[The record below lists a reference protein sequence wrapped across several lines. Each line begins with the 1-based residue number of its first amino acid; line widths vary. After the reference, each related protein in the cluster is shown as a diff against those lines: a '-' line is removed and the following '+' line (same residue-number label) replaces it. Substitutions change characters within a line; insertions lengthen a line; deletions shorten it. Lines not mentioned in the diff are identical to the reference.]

1 MDSLISSRDRLIV
14 ALDVPGPNQA
24 LSLVDQLKS
33 HVGYFKVGLQLFCG
47 NGPSIVTRIL
57 DRGGRVFLDLKLH
70 DIPNTVSKAIQE
82 IAQLGVHM
90 LTLHAQGGPDML
102 RKARE
107 TVLEKS
113 ERSGLP
119 PPLLL
124 GVTVLT
130 SLDQAGIEHIGY
142 QRPLDDLV
150 VRLARLSK
158 DSGLDGIVCSPHE
171 LELLKKSGVGE
182 ELSLVTPGI
191 RPENAPAD
199 DQRRT
204 LPASRAIEQGA
215 SYLVVGRPIT
225 TAPDPAS
232 AARFILDEIDRARIT
247 R

>member
-1 MDSLISSRDRLIV
+1 MDSSISNRERLIV
-14 ALDVPGPNQA
+14 ALDVSAPDEA
-24 LSLVDQLKS
+24 LNLVEQLKA
-33 HVGYFKVGLQLFCG
+33 HVGYFKVGLQLFSG
-47 NGPSIVTRIL
+47 SGPGIVTRIL
-57 DRGGRVFLDLKLH
+57 DCGGRVFLDLKLH
-70 DIPNTVSKAIQE
+70 DIPNTVSRAIEE
-82 IAQLGVHM
+82 IAQLGVQM

-102 RKARE
+102 WQARE

-130 SLDQAGIEHIGY
+130 SLDQAGIERIGY

-150 VRLARLSK
+150 VRLARLSR

-171 LELLKKSGVGE
+171 LELLKENGLNE
-182 ELSLVTPGI
+182 ELYLVTPGI
-191 RPENAPAD
+191 RSGNAPGD

-204 LPASRAIEQGA
+204 LPAFRAIQLGA

-232 AARFILDEIDRARIT
+232 AARSLLDEIARARMT
-247 R
+247 P